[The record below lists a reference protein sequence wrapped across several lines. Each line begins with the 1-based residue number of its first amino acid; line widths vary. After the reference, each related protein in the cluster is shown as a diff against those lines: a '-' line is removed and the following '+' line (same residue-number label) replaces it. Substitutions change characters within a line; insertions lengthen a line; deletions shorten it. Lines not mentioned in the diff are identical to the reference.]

1 MTEHANPRPAPNYPT
16 RPAATAHQTAPTTA
30 DRGPGMLQVAI
41 LAVIGGL
48 FLLIGIVMALSA
60 NGLQINLVIFGSAL
74 VTAGT
79 VAITGAL
86 AVQALRR

>member
-1 MTEHANPRPAPNYPT
+1 
-16 RPAATAHQTAPTTA
+16 
-30 DRGPGMLQVAI
+30 
-41 LAVIGGL
+41 
-48 FLLIGIVMALSA
+48 MALSA